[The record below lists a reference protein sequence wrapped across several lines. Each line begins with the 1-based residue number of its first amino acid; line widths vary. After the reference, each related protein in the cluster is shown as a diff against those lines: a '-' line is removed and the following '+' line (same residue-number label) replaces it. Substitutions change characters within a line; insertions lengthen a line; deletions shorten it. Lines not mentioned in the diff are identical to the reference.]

1 MSILLQVK
9 MNGPKHSYGS
19 VNKCGDTM
27 ASSAWVAAR
36 DVDFLNK
43 NLIWVQKNYNNS
55 WKKYHF
61 VVPYGRVFRGKE
73 KALDIIYF
81 ELVTTSMSETTNI
94 LDKYVDRYVCIVNYH
109 LVMIV
114 ACCLSNVGQNMD

>member
-1 MSILLQVK
+1 MGQSTLVVQSTSVVTPWPQVHGLLPGLWILE
-9 MNGPKHSYGS
+9 
-19 VNKCGDTM
+19 
-27 ASSAWVAAR
+27 R
-36 DVDFLNK
+36 K

-81 ELVTTSMSETTNI
+81 ELVMTSMSETTNI

-114 ACCLSNVGQNMD
+114 ACCLSNFGQNMD